1 MRKLLTA
8 VVLSLST
15 ATVAAIVTAT
25 GAFATGARVVPPPII
40 ECGGSFQSFV
50 GRMKDLAVSKGHDR
64 GTVDAFFANVYQDGR
79 TLGADGAQGIFNSGF
94 IDFSRKLISQNRVNV
109 GQQKLQ
115 QYANVFDEIERRFGV
130 SRGVLTAFW
139 AFETDFGGFQ
149 GDFNTLNSLMTLSH
163 DCRRPGLFQPQVLAA
178 LDLYERGDFS
188 PTGTTGAWA
197 GEIGMVQMLP
207 GDIRDSG
214 IDGDGDGH
222 VDLKGS
228 APDALLSGAN
238 MLSKLG
244 WRPNEPWLQ
253 EVILPQGF
261 DYSRT
266 GTDKKMSTGQWVVM
280 GVQPRQGTLFD
291 SPQTSIIVPQGH
303 GGPAF
308 IAYPNFDVY
317 FEWNQSF
324 VYVLTAAYFANRLEG
339 GPIYNAGNPGS
350 PLDQGSMKQLQKKL
364 QSLGHDVGK
373 VDGILGFNTRVA
385 VQKEQA
391 RLGMVPDAW
400 PTWELLSRL

>member
-1 MRKLLTA
+1 MRRLLSTI
-8 VVLSLST
+8 VLSFS
-15 ATVAAIVTAT
+15 TAT
-25 GAFATGARVVPPPII
+25 GALAAGAGEIPPPLI

-50 GRMKDLAVSKGHDR
+50 GRMKDLAVSQGHDR
-64 GTVDAFFANVYQDGR
+64 GTVDTFFASVYQDGR

-94 IDFSRKLISQNRVNV
+94 VDFSRKLISQNRISV

-115 QYANVFDEIERRFGV
+115 QYAGVFDEIERRFGV

-149 GDFNTLNSLMTLSH
+149 GDFNTLNSLVTLSH
-163 DCRRPGLFQPQVLAA
+163 DCRRPGIFQPQVLAA
-178 LDLYERGDFS
+178 IDLYKRGDFS

-207 GDIRDSG
+207 ADIRDCG

-253 EVILPQGF
+253 EVTLPSGF
-261 DYSRT
+261 DFSTT
-266 GTDKKMSTGQWVVM
+266 GTAPEVLHRSMGRDGRAAARRPAVRHRRGVDHRAQRPRRPGLHRLPEFRRLFRVEPELHLRADGGLFRQSSRRGARSST
-280 GVQPRQGTLFD
+280 
-291 SPQTSIIVPQGH
+291 
-303 GGPAF
+303 PA
-308 IAYPNFDVY
+308 IQA
-317 FEWNQSF
+317 
-324 VYVLTAAYFANRLEG
+324 T
-339 GPIYNAGNPGS
+339 
-350 PLDQGSMKQLQKKL
+350 PLDQGSMKQLQRKL
-364 QSLGHDVGK
+364 EALGHDVGE
-373 VDGILGFNTRVA
+373 VDGILGYNTRIA

-391 RLGMVPDAW
+391 RLGLIPDAW
-400 PTWELLSRL
+400 PTWELLNRL

>member
-1 MRKLLTA
+1 MRKLLSTI
-8 VVLSLST
+8 VLSLST
-15 ATVAAIVTAT
+15 ATASTT
-25 GAFATGARVVPPPII
+25 GALAAGEGVGEIPDPLI
-40 ECGGSFQSFV
+40 ECGGSFSSFV
-50 GRMKDLAVSKGHDR
+50 GRMKDLAVANGHDR
-64 GTVDAFFANVYQDGR
+64 GTVDQFFASVYQDGR

-94 IDFSRKLISQNRVNV
+94 VDFSRKLISQNRINV
-109 GQQKLQ
+109 GRSKLQ
-115 QYANVFDEIERRFGV
+115 EYASVFDQIEQRFGV

-149 GDFNTLNSLMTLSH
+149 GDFNTLNSLVTLSH
-163 DCRRPGLFQPQVLAA
+163 DCRRPGIFQPQVLAA

-207 GDIRDSG
+207 ADIRDSG

-222 VDLKGS
+222 VDLKKS

-253 EVILPQGF
+253 EVILPANF

-266 GTDKKMSTGQWVVM
+266 GSHQKFPTGDWAAM
-280 GVQPRQGTLFD
+280 GVQPREGQLFD
-291 SPQTSIIVPQGH
+291 SAQASIIVPNGH

-308 IAYPNFDVY
+308 IAYPNFDIY

-324 VYVLTAAYFANRLEG
+324 TYVLTAAYFANRLEG
-339 GPIYNAGNPGS
+339 AEVFNAGNPSG
-350 PLDQGSMKQLQKKL
+350 PLDQGSMKQLQRKL
-364 QSLGHDVGK
+364 EALGHHVGE
-373 VDGILGFNTRVA
+373 VDGILGYNTRIA
-385 VQKEQA
+385 VQKEQE
-391 RLGMVPDAW
+391 RLGLVPDAW
-400 PTWELLSRL
+400 PTWELLNRL